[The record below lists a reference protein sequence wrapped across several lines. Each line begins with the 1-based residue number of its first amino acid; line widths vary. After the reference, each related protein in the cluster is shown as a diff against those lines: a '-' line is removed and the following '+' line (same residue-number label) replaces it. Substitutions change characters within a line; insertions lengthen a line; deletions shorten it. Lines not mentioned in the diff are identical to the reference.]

1 MKITKIT
8 RFSNQN
14 KNKAS
19 LVLNPNRE
27 AKQIKTWQS
36 KNKNPTRVIAKKKK
50 KKNKVMI
57 RNKSKIGVE
66 QTKGSAKFY
75 LYLYPLG
82 T

>member
-27 AKQIKTWQS
+27 AKQIKT
-36 KNKNPTRVIAKKKK
+36 
-50 KKNKVMI
+50 
-57 RNKSKIGVE
+57 
-66 QTKGSAKFY
+66 
-75 LYLYPLG
+75 
-82 T
+82 